1 MPKGNK
7 PWLNF
12 HHLLYFKTIAVEGNM
27 GKAAKKLLL
36 GQPTLSTQMKQ
47 FEDVLGHELFD
58 RSKRRLEVSEAG
70 RLVLQYATEIFKLS
84 DEMLDALSDQHLT
97 TKVHVQLGATDT
109 VPKHLTLKVYH
120 QAQKSRDCVVSI
132 VEGHG
137 DELLRELRA
146 HRLDLVVSN
155 YPPPVGE
162 AAGFYAK
169 SVKKMNVV
177 ICGAP
182 RFTGLK
188 SHFPESLEGQPFVMP
203 SSKGKLRN
211 DVEHYLKLRDIR
223 VNVVAEIQDTAL
235 QKLLGTHGDGLIP
248 IAETAAEDLIKNQ
261 DLVVIGT
268 LQDVFEELWLI
279 AAQRRIQNPVAA
291 AIMKELRI

>member
-12 HHLLYFKTIAVEGNM
+12 HHLLYFKTIAVEGNIA
-27 GKAAKKLLL
+27 KAAKKLLL

-47 FEDVLGHELFD
+47 FEEVMGHELFD

-70 RLVLQYATEIFKLS
+70 RLVLRYAKEIFQLS
-84 DEMLDALSDQHLT
+84 DEMLDALNDQHVA
-97 TKVHVQLGATDT
+97 TKVHVQLGAADT
-109 VPKHLTLKVYH
+109 VSKHLTLKVYH
-120 QAQKSRDCVVSI
+120 HAQRSQDGVVSI

-146 HRLDLVVSN
+146 HRLDLVISN
-155 YPPPVGE
+155 YPPPVGA

-169 SVKKMNVV
+169 SIAKMNVV
-177 ICGAP
+177 VCGSAK
-182 RFTGLK
+182 FAGLK
-188 SHFPESLEGQPFVMP
+188 RKFPESLKDQAFVMP
-203 SSKGKLRN
+203 TLQSKLRG

-248 IAETAAEDLIKNQ
+248 IAEAAAEELLKSK

-268 LQDVFEELWLI
+268 LQEVYEEFWLI
-279 AAQRRIQNPVAA
+279 AAERRMQNPIAA
-291 AIMKELRI
+291 AIMKDFRL